1 MNRKQ
6 NIQDKDS
13 FFQAGRN
20 LLEKVHKAEFVDS
33 EDVLLSWKEVENRLE
48 SKRSKRLQIRYA
60 FSAVAASAVILLAV
74 GIGWWQSGREEPTL
88 SLSLLDQDVPVLPVD
103 EVILFASN
111 DRMQLKDESSVKY
124 GKDGEPELDGQVVKK
139 FTEHKKEE
147 GANEINQIVVP
158 KGRKADITFSDG
170 TKIYVNAGSRVIY
183 PVLFKEDRREIVVE
197 GEVYLDV
204 KKDPSRPFIVKTKD
218 FEVKVLGTQFNICA
232 YKEDAV
238 SSVVLVEGKVEV
250 ETMNNK
256 KSVLSPNQLIL
267 IDDGDSN
274 IKDVDV
280 FEYICW
286 KDNIMLLNDRTAGDV
301 FERLS
306 RHYGRRI
313 VCDGRIKNIPVS
325 GKLDLRE
332 KPEDV
337 VNRLCHSLYLTYS
350 LEENEDIII
359 SKK

>member
-183 PVLFKEDRREIVVE
+183 PFLFK
-197 GEVYLDV
+197 
-204 KKDPSRPFIVKTKD
+204 
-218 FEVKVLGTQFNICA
+218 
-232 YKEDAV
+232 
-238 SSVVLVEGKVEV
+238 
-250 ETMNNK
+250 
-256 KSVLSPNQLIL
+256 
-267 IDDGDSN
+267 
-274 IKDVDV
+274 
-280 FEYICW
+280 
-286 KDNIMLLNDRTAGDV
+286 
-301 FERLS
+301 
-306 RHYGRRI
+306 
-313 VCDGRIKNIPVS
+313 
-325 GKLDLRE
+325 
-332 KPEDV
+332 
-337 VNRLCHSLYLTYS
+337 
-350 LEENEDIII
+350 
-359 SKK
+359 